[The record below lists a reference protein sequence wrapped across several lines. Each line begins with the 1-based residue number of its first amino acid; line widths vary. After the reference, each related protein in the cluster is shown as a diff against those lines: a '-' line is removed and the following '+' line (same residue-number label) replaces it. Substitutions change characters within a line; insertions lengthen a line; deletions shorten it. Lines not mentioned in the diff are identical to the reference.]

1 MKIQVSKDYLTFKVL
16 NGNRMIKPSHVKKI
30 QSSMAEK
37 FIPVPIIVNEKRYII
52 DGQHRWK
59 AAEALGEPIT
69 FIQING
75 LGLSDVQRLNTN
87 AAQWSLDDFM
97 ESYIDL
103 GNQNYARYK
112 TFKQNFKFGHEPN
125 FVLLSGNSDAE
136 TQRIDFR
143 NGRFLLTDRQAAKG
157 KEYATRIIQYGHFFE
172 DGVVQRKHKAFV
184 IACCRAFAVKVF
196 NHSWMLRKLK
206 ASKTPLRT
214 QASVQDYTRML
225 EEIYFKRVRPEK
237 HFRLDVAD

>member
-125 FVLLSGNSDAE
+125 FVLLAENFDPE
-136 TQRIDFR
+136 TQRVDFR
-143 NGRFLLTDRQAAKG
+143 NGKFKITDQQVVRG
-157 KEYATRIIQYGHFFE
+157 KERATRIIQYGHFFE
-172 DGVVQRKHKAFV
+172 EGTAQAKQKGFV
-184 IACCRAFAVKVF
+184 IACCRAFSIKKF
-196 NHSWMLRKLK
+196 
-206 ASKTPLRT
+206 
-214 QASVQDYTRML
+214 D
-225 EEIYFKRVRPEK
+225 
-237 HFRLDVAD
+237 RLTLLILIPHHLN